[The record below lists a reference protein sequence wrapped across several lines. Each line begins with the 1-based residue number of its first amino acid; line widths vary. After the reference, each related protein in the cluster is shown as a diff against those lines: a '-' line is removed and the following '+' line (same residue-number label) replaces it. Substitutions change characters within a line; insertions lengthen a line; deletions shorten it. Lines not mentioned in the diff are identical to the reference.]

1 MTASRIDQSSKVPAI
16 HATPPARLREARHMA
31 GVTLIELVVTLSV
44 AVILMSIAV
53 PSFQGVMRTNRIAAL
68 TNELSTALQYARS
81 EAVTR
86 GKTVTVCKS
95 ANVIADSP
103 ICSTSANWQDGWLV
117 KDGNNTLMVGQP
129 SISSATITSST
140 DSVNFS
146 SMGQLESRLELELCI
161 APDKRV
167 IIIEGTGRVHVK
179 KGNCT

>member
-1 MTASRIDQSSKVPAI
+1 
-16 HATPPARLREARHMA
+16 MA

-86 GKTVTVCKS
+86 GRTVKVCKS
-95 ANVIADSP
+95 ANVIASSP
-103 ICSTSANWQDGWLV
+103 ICSTSASVNWQDGWLV
-117 KDGNNTLMVGQP
+117 QDGNNTLMVGQP
-129 SISSATITSST
+129 SISSATITS
-140 DSVNFS
+140 DINSVEFS
-146 SMGQLESRLELELCI
+146 PTGQLKLKDAPSELKLELCI

-167 IIIEGTGRVHVK
+167 ITIKATGRIHIE
-179 KGNCT
+179 KGDCT